1 MFVRHTVAAAT
12 QGSLFDQETTL
23 GLRSLAGA
31 VVRQHL
37 TDGAWVDVR
46 PGWLSGSEQLCAE
59 LQIPPSTLVF
69 ELLERNAIGA
79 VKSINA
85 ARMAKMGEGTHHVTL
100 DNAVQ
105 TMAETGRD
113 MLSKYKETSLGG
125 LAKTMGFSV
134 SQVEC

>member
-1 MFVRHTVAAAT
+1 M
-12 QGSLFDQETTL
+12 
-23 GLRSLAGA
+23 
-31 VVRQHL
+31 
-37 TDGAWVDVR
+37 
-46 PGWLSGSEQLCAE
+46 
-59 LQIPPSTLVF
+59 QIPCI
-69 ELLERNAIGA
+69 ERNAIGA

-134 SQVEC
+134 SQVECSKELYARRCSSPPHHHYRCGLPALSYPRR